1 MGLKAKLGGILGK
14 EIVDFING
22 DAGEEVDYYISK
34 THIQS
39 SRKPKAKLK
48 PESIHKDAEV
58 NWNDAPK
65 KQQSNRITKEDYYLN
80 IAKAVSLRS
89 TCLRR
94 KYGAVIV
101 KDDSIVSTGYNGAPR
116 GTDNCCD
123 TGECL
128 RQKLNIPSGER
139 YELCRSVHAEQN
151 AVIAAGRKDTLGSTL
166 YLAGVDGASGELIS
180 APDCCMM
187 CKRVIINSG
196 IEKVIFLNG
205 DGTHREENTAT
216 WINNQREN
224 SL

>member
-1 MGLKAKLGGILGK
+1 MDLKEYFKSMLNSGIVNGLT
-14 EIVDFING
+14 DD
-22 DAGEEVDYYISK
+22 DANYYI
-34 THIQS
+34 QRA
-39 SRKPKAKLK
+39 RKPKAKLK
-48 PESIHKDAEV
+48 PTSFKKDEPQV
-58 NWNDAPK
+58 NWNDVPK
-65 KQQSNRITKEDYYLN
+65 TESNRISKEKYYLN

-101 KDDSIVSTGYNGAPR
+101 KNDVIVSTGYNGAPR
-116 GTDNCCD
+116 STENCCD

-128 RQKLNIPSGER
+128 RKKLNVPSGER

-151 AVIAAGRKDTLGSTL
+151 AIISANRSDMRGATL
-166 YLAGVDGASGELIS
+166 YLAGIDSDTGELID

-196 IEKVIFLNG
+196 ITTVIFLNG
-205 DGTHREENTAT
+205 DGTYRTTEVAT
-216 WINNQREN
+216 WINNQKEN